1 MIVWPTKIRNKQNQG
16 SKKTLNSSLS
26 FGQAALQHFA
36 RPEADFLLV
45 FNNKWFSWKMTCLD
59 PCWLGKW
66 ALCVTAQQENLVA
79 SDYRTGLFS
88 SPENKRINVFIII
101 IIVSPIDIISF
112 KRKIYIYVLILYFY
126 TYFLLVCSRYTAV
139 SSQDPHLILT
149 TFLPVLLFESA
160 FAMDVHIFYKM
171 FWQVVI
177 LAVFGLAVATALS
190 GVMAKMVF
198 VDYGWTWFEALLFG
212 SIVSAT
218 DPVAV
223 VALLNDLG
231 R

>member
-1 MIVWPTKIRNKQNQG
+1 MLIVGAWKTQLEGNFG
-16 SKKTLNSSLS
+16 SHYLVDCIFNLASYLFHSFRLERYTSLS
-26 FGQAALQHFA
+26 
-36 RPEADFLLV
+36 
-45 FNNKWFSWKMTCLD
+45 
-59 PCWLGKW
+59 
-66 ALCVTAQQENLVA
+66 
-79 SDYRTGLFS
+79 
-88 SPENKRINVFIII
+88 
-101 IIVSPIDIISF
+101 
-112 KRKIYIYVLILYFY
+112 
-126 TYFLLVCSRYTAV
+126 
-139 SSQDPHLILT
+139 SQNPHLILT

-171 FWQVVI
+171 FWQVVL

-198 VDYGWTWFEALLFG
+198 VYYHWTWFEALLFG

-231 R
+231 KSGL

>member
-1 MIVWPTKIRNKQNQG
+1 M
-16 SKKTLNSSLS
+16 
-26 FGQAALQHFA
+26 
-36 RPEADFLLV
+36 
-45 FNNKWFSWKMTCLD
+45 FSHYIFTH
-59 PCWLGKW
+59 
-66 ALCVTAQQENLVA
+66 
-79 SDYRTGLFS
+79 
-88 SPENKRINVFIII
+88 
-101 IIVSPIDIISF
+101 IVS
-112 KRKIYIYVLILYFY
+112 LA
-126 TYFLLVCSRYTAV
+126 CSRYTAV

>member
-1 MIVWPTKIRNKQNQG
+1 MSLK
-16 SKKTLNSSLS
+16 SLS
-26 FGQAALQHFA
+26 IPPIFME
-36 RPEADFLLV
+36 RPIL
-45 FNNKWFSWKMTCLD
+45 S
-59 PCWLGKW
+59 
-66 ALCVTAQQENLVA
+66 
-79 SDYRTGLFS
+79 LF
-88 SPENKRINVFIII
+88 
-101 IIVSPIDIISF
+101 
-112 KRKIYIYVLILYFY
+112 
-126 TYFLLVCSRYTAV
+126 SRYTSI

-171 FWQVVI
+171 FWQVVL

-198 VDYGWTWFEALLFG
+198 VNYQWTWFEALLFG

-231 R
+231 ESTGLCISRE